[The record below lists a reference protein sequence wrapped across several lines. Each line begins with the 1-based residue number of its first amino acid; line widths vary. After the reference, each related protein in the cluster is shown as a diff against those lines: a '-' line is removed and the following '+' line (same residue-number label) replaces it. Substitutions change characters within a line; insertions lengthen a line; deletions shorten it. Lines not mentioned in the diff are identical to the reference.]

1 MRDSRLPNLLVHERS
16 PYLLQHAYNPVMWRP
31 WSDAAFALARVE
43 NKPVFV
49 SIGYATCH
57 WCHVMERESFENDDV
72 AAYLNEHY
80 ICVKVDRE
88 ERPDIDAIYMDV
100 CQAMTG
106 HGGWPL
112 TVMMDADQ
120 RPFFAGTYFPRESRG
135 GRLGFL
141 DLLSRLHDVWQNDR
155 ARVDESAREITAMVR
170 DRAAADLRGTVDA
183 SIEQAVVDHHV
194 RMFDDVY
201 GGFGAQPKFPSP
213 HHLLYLMRCAAHRTG
228 DARTTI
234 VSMVTSTLDAM
245 RAGGLF
251 DHVGFG
257 FHRYSTDR
265 AWLVPHFEK
274 MLYDQAM
281 LMMAYTE
288 AWQITGDD
296 AYRVV
301 VDEIVTYVQRELVST
316 DAATRG
322 AFTSAQDADS
332 DGEEGTYYVWSMEE
346 LRSHGASD
354 EMLAKLGVRADGN
367 FHDEASGAA
376 TGMNILHCAPDHLR
390 SLMHDEEWQTLRTTL
405 LRTRTQ
411 RIAPI
416 TDTKVLVD
424 WNGLMIAALAK
435 AGRSFDRPSYTAL
448 AMRAYDVVHTAASH
462 VCGGHSTIPLMLDDR
477 AALAWAA
484 FELHQTTGDETY
496 RQHVEERLDEIDRHH
511 HDPVHGGYCTL
522 AHEHATSLIAR
533 QKQTYDGAYPSGT
546 SITAYVQARMGR
558 TTDTIDSVA
567 ALLRDHAPGHCM
579 LLCAWDVTRR
589 PYRTITIGGQDASI
603 LRAVHA
609 AFLPNVTLRYEA
621 SERPFVM
628 LCEGES
634 CRLPVHD
641 LDAVQQLL
649 AEVR

>member
-1 MRDSRLPNLLVHERS
+1 MRDSRPPNLLVHERS

-31 WSDAAFALARVE
+31 WSDAAFALARAE

-72 AAYLNEHY
+72 AAYLNDHY

-141 DLLSRLHDVWQNDR
+141 DLLQRLHEVWTNER
-155 ARVDESAREITAMVR
+155 ARVDESAREIATMVR
-170 DRAAADLRGTVDA
+170 DQAAADTRGELDEG
-183 SIEQAVVDHHV
+183 IERIVVDYHE

-213 HHLLYLMRCAAHRTG
+213 HHLLYLLRCAAHAGSDERAKILG
-228 DARTTI
+228 
-234 VSMVTSTLDAM
+234 MVTTTLDGM

-251 DHVGFG
+251 DHVGYG

-265 AWLVPHFEK
+265 QWLVPHFEK

-288 AWQITGDD
+288 AWQITRDD
-296 AYRVV
+296 AYRMV
-301 VDEIVTYVQRELVST
+301 VDEIVTCVQRELLST
-316 DAATRG
+316 DATSRG

-332 DGEEGTYYVWSMEE
+332 EGEEGKYYVWSMEE
-346 LRSHGASD
+346 LRSHGAD
-354 EMLAKLGVRADGN
+354 EDLLARLGVRADGN

-376 TGMNILHCAPDHLR
+376 TGMNILHCTREQLR
-390 SLMHDEEWQTLRTTL
+390 AVMQDTSWHALRTSL
-405 LRTRTQ
+405 LHTRAK

-435 AGRSFDRPSYTAL
+435 AGRAFDRPAYTAL
-448 AMRAYDVVHTAASH
+448 AMRAFDVVHASTSH

-477 AALAWAA
+477 SALAWAA
-484 FELHQTTGDETY
+484 LELHQATGDEAY
-496 RQHVEERLDEIDRHH
+496 WQHAFAQLELIDAEH
-511 HDPVHGGYCTL
+511 HDPVHGGYFTVGND
-522 AHEHATSLIAR
+522 HAATLIAR

-546 SITAYVQARMGR
+546 SITAYVQARMGEAS
-558 TTDTIDSVA
+558 DAISSA
-567 ALLRDHAPGHCM
+567 AATVRQHAPGHCM

-609 AFLPNVTLRYEA
+609 AFLPNVTFRYEA

-641 LDAVQQLL
+641 LEAVQQLL

>member
-1 MRDSRLPNLLVHERS
+1 MRDNRIPNLLANERS
-16 PYLLQHAYNPVMWRP
+16 PYLQQHAYNPVMWRP
-31 WSDAAFALARVE
+31 WSDAAFAQARTE
-43 NKPVFV
+43 DKPVFV

-57 WCHVMERESFENDDV
+57 WCHVMEHESFENDDV
-72 AAYLNEHY
+72 AAYLNEHFVS
-80 ICVKVDRE
+80 VKVDRE
-88 ERPDIDAIYMDV
+88 ERPDVDAIYMDV

-112 TVMMDADQ
+112 TVLMDAEQ

-141 DLLSRLHDVWQNDR
+141 DLLTRLHDAWTNER
-155 ARVDESAREITAMVR
+155 ARVDESAREIATMVR
-170 DRAAADLRGTVDA
+170 DQAAADTRGELDESVER
-183 SIEQAVVDHHV
+183 IVVDYHE

-213 HHLLYLMRCAAHRTG
+213 HHVLYLMRCAMC
-228 DARTTI
+228 ARSDERAKI
-234 VSMVTSTLDAM
+234 LGMVTTTLDGM

-251 DHVGFG
+251 DHVGYG

-265 AWLVPHFEK
+265 QWLVPHFEK

-288 AWQITGDD
+288 AWQITRDD
-296 AYRVV
+296 AYRMV
-301 VDEIVTYVQRELVST
+301 VDEIATYVQRELVSK
-316 DAATRG
+316 DSPTRG

-332 DGEEGTYYVWSMEE
+332 EGEEGKYYVWSMEE
-346 LRSHGASD
+346 LRSHGAD
-354 EMLAKLGVRADGN
+354 EELLARLGVRADGN

-376 TGMNILHCAPDHLR
+376 TGMNILHCTREQLR
-390 SLMHDEEWQTLRTTL
+390 PVMQDASWHALRTSL
-405 LRTRTQ
+405 LQTRSQ

-435 AGRSFDRPSYTAL
+435 AGRAFDRPAYTSL
-448 AMRAYDVVHTAASH
+448 AMRAFDVVHASASH

-484 FELHQTTGDETY
+484 YELHQSTGDEVY
-496 RQHVEERLDEIDRHH
+496 WHHALAQLQIIDAEH
-511 HDPVHGGYCTL
+511 HDHVHGGYYTVGND
-522 AHEHATSLIAR
+522 HAATLIAR

-546 SITAYVQARMGR
+546 SITAYVQASMGV
-558 TTDTIDSVA
+558 TSDAISSA
-567 ALLRDHAPGHCM
+567 AATVRQHAPGHCM
-579 LLCAWDVTRR
+579 LLCAWDIARMSR
-589 PYRTITIGGQDASI
+589 QTITIGGQDASM

-609 AFLPNVTLRYEA
+609 AFLPSVTFVYVA
-621 SERPFVM
+621 SERPYVM

-634 CRLPVHD
+634 CRLPLYDIH
-641 LDAVQQLL
+641 AVAQLIEEL
-649 AEVR
+649 Q